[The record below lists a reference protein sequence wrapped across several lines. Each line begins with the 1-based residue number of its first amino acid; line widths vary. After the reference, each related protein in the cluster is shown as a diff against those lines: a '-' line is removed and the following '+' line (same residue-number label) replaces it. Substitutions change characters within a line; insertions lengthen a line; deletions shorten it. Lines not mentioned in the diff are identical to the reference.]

1 MKNFM
6 TNKISWLQKNPNI
19 IGEGVEAKT
28 ITEVE
33 KKTIKKRGSKGGIG
47 CPNCPK

>member
-1 MKNFM
+1 MKSF
-6 TNKISWLQKNPNI
+6 TTKKISWLQKNPNI

-28 ITEVE
+28 IVEVE
-33 KKTIKKRGSKGGIG
+33 KKTRKKLDKKGGIG

>member
-1 MKNFM
+1 MRSFTKNR
-6 TNKISWLQKNPNI
+6 SWLQKNPNI

-28 ITEVE
+28 IIDVE
-33 KKTIKKRGSKGGIG
+33 KKTSNKRGKKGGID